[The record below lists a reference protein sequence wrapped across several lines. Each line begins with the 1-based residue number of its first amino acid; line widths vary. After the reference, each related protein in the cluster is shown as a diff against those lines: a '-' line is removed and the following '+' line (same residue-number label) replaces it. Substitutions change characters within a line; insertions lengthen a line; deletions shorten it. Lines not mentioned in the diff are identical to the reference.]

1 MGRHLISVG
10 KVTLRDG
17 RVDELIVEGHVPG
30 AQFTISLLPSILY
43 TVLTACSKVQTYQL
57 TISLLPQNISL
68 QLYCSVSAVQHIEY
82 IHCRDCTSLTTKRYP
97 KDKVFKTSLLIMRES
112 TVGATHKIQV
122 FCIEPLAQKLST
134 AES

>member
-30 AQFTISLLPSILY
+30 AQHTISLLPGILY

-57 TISLLPQNISL
+57 TISLKTF
-68 QLYCSVSAVQHIEY
+68 
-82 IHCRDCTSLTTKRYP
+82 HCN
-97 KDKVFKTSLLIMRES
+97 LLL
-112 TVGATHKIQV
+112 
-122 FCIEPLAQKLST
+122 C
-134 AES
+134 